1 MEAEGAENEKEIGE
15 GNKRNQ
21 TDVGKFR
28 EDRVQRTETRDRGT
42 FLEEGETAV
51 NYL

>member
-1 MEAEGAENEKEIGE
+1 MKAEGAENEKEIGE

-28 EDRVQRTETRDRGT
+28 EDRDKGQRE
-42 FLEEGETAV
+42 FLEERETAV